1 MGQPQIRAYPNC
13 DDALVVW
20 RYDAPIA
27 NSRGF
32 ALYRRVGDAQP
43 EPVDTFAP
51 LEGEDAPE
59 GASQPS
65 TAWPIQ
71 RFIWTD
77 LLARAGD
84 REVRYH
90 AVPMIRSARDGP
102 LTPDEANA
110 TAWSDPI
117 DITAEASDELSAY
130 FNRGVVATQAVA
142 RRLEGEQPWRR
153 RLRSIIA
160 TPGDRTRAFLAGPV
174 RSGLFALLDEVRM
187 SKDQEV
193 YAALFELDDPELL
206 GYLRGLGSR
215 AHVILANGTGGGDDE
230 NGPARLTLLGSEVD
244 VRNRMTGS
252 RLAHNKF
259 LVVCDRPGRPARVW
273 TGSTNWTMTG
283 LCTQVNNGLLI
294 DNADV
299 ATYYLEQ
306 WERLAAA
313 GNDFPDALKDAN
325 TTRKQAQLADG
336 ASIATWFT
344 PVHRDVDL
352 DEARALIDAAQ
363 EGILFLMFNPG
374 QSDTLFDAIMA
385 RAHERSPTFDPS
397 LYVHGVM
404 NQHPRASRS
413 DSEFKLVRH
422 GEALDADPAVV
433 LPGAIDRRFGHWERE
448 LSGYN
453 IVMVHSKLIVLDPFG
468 DRPVVMTGSHN
479 LGPHASEQNDDN
491 LNIVSGAPR
500 LAAAYATNVKA
511 VYDAYRWRYLRSSR
525 ALAADKW
532 DGPIDSADWQD
543 VYFRDDD
550 AGAARQR
557 ELRFWLG
564 EDRA

>member
-1 MGQPQIRAYPNC
+1 MDMGQPRICAYPNC

-20 RYDAPIA
+20 CYDAPIPD
-27 NSRGF
+27 SRGF
-32 ALYRRVGDAQP
+32 ALYRRVGDARP
-43 EPVDTFAP
+43 EPIQTFTP
-51 LEGEDAPE
+51 FEGEDAPE
-59 GASQPS
+59 GASKPS
-65 TAWPIQ
+65 TEWPIQ

-77 LLARAGD
+77 LLARAGE
-84 REVRYH
+84 REVRYR
-90 AVPMIRSARDGP
+90 AVPMVRAARGAP

-110 TAWSDPI
+110 TAWSKPI
-117 DITAEASDELSAY
+117 DITERASDELSAY
-130 FNRGVVATQAVA
+130 FNRGIVATQAIS
-142 RRLEGEQPWRR
+142 RRLDGEQAWRR

-160 TPGDRTRAFLAGPV
+160 TPSDETRNFLAGPV
-174 RSGLFALLDEVRM
+174 RSGLFRLLDDVRM
-187 SKDQEV
+187 SKDREV

-215 AHVILANGTGGGDDE
+215 AHVILANGAGGGDDE

-259 LVVCDRPGRPARVW
+259 LVVCDRAGRPARVW

-283 LCTQVNNGLLI
+283 LCTQVNNSLLI
-294 DNADV
+294 NNADV
-299 ATYYLEQ
+299 AAYYLEQ

-344 PVHRDVDL
+344 PVRRGVDL

-385 RAHERSPTFDPS
+385 RAHQNPD

-404 NQHPRASRS
+404 NQDPRAGRS

-422 GEALDADPAVV
+422 GEALDADPDVV

-468 DRPVVMTGSHN
+468 ARPVVMTGSHN
-479 LGPHASEQNDDN
+479 LGPRASEDNDDN
-491 LNIVSGAPR
+491 LNIVSGVPR
-500 LAAAYATNVKA
+500 LAAAYATNVKT
-511 VYDAYRWRYLRSSR
+511 VYDAYRWRYLLSHR
-525 ALAADKW
+525 ALAAGNNW
-532 DGPIDSADWQD
+532 DGPVDSPDWQD
-543 VYFRDDD
+543 GYFRDDD
-550 AGAARQR
+550 AGKARQR

-564 EDRA
+564 EDGRA